1 MSLAGLLLETTVK
14 SSLVML
20 GALVA
25 VACLRR
31 RSAALRHWTLS
42 AAIVAAMAA
51 PVLGL
56 VTPSWHVPLDAIARP
71 RLIGAVAPAPPAS
84 ARQPARPAADT
95 GRGDEAGRQSIPR
108 AATIVSTV
116 WLAGAGTSVLM
127 LLIGLG
133 RLTWIAS
140 TARRVE
146 NGPWA
151 VAAGE
156 VARDYGLHRPVVI
169 LQSDHPAL
177 LVTWGV
183 VQPKVI
189 LPRTAPDWT
198 GERIRVVLAHE
209 LAHIK
214 RGDWLI
220 QMVAEIARAG
230 YWFNP
235 VMWIACRR
243 LRLES
248 EQATDDVVLHAGIN
262 GSEYASHLLELAR
275 AFSRHGAWLPAPAIA
290 RPSSLERRVRAML
303 NTRVDRAPITRTAR
317 LGIVAALSAIAI
329 AVASAQGA
337 FSTFSGT
344 VFDPMNGY
352 LPGVTMTLTNSQ
364 SGAKHEIRSDRTGHF
379 EFVGLPPGS
388 YSLQAIL
395 PGFSVL
401 TGTLDLTGRD
411 VRRDVTLK
419 IGQLQET
426 ISVWAS
432 RKDAAQVTAA
442 PAAARRAAHDPSAAM
457 KACSEKAPASG
468 SMGGNLR
475 QPSKLVDV
483 KPRYPQE
490 LADAG
495 TGGVFVFA
503 ALIGTDGTIR
513 DLQTTSSSN
522 ADLEL
527 AAANAI
533 RQWEFTPT
541 LLNCVAVEVPMTIT
555 VSFKPAP

>member
-1 MSLAGLLLETTVK
+1 MSLMGLLLETTVK
-14 SSLVML
+14 SSLVVL
-20 GALVA
+20 AALVA

-31 RSAALRHWTLS
+31 RSAALRHWILS
-42 AAIVAAMAA
+42 AAIVAAMVSPA
-51 PVLGL
+51 LGL

-71 RLIGAVAPAPPAS
+71 QLIGVVAPPAQ
-84 ARQPARPAADT
+84 ARRPAQTPADT
-95 GRGDEAGRQSIPR
+95 DRREETAGRSMAG
-108 AATIVSTV
+108 AAAVVSTA
-116 WLAGAGTSVLM
+116 WLAGAGAGLLL

-140 TARRVE
+140 TARRVDH
-146 NGPWA
+146 GPWA
-151 VAAGE
+151 IAARE
-156 VARDYGLHRPVVI
+156 VAREYGLRRPVVI
-169 LQSDHPAL
+169 LQTDHPAL
-177 LVTWGV
+177 LVTWGF

-189 LPRTAPDWT
+189 LPRTAPDWPAD
-198 GERIRVVLAHE
+198 RIRVVLAHE

-220 QMVAEIARAG
+220 QMVGEIARAG

-235 VMWIACRR
+235 VMWVACRR

-275 AFSRHGAWLPAPAIA
+275 AFSRGGAWLPAPAIA
-290 RPSSLERRVRAML
+290 RPSSLERRVSAML
-303 NTRVDRAPITRTAR
+303 NTRINRAPTTRAAR
-317 LGIVAALSAIAI
+317 LGIVAALSAVAMAI
-329 AVASAQGA
+329 ASAQGA

-352 LPGVTMTLTNSQ
+352 LPGVTMTLTNTQ

-411 VRRDVTLK
+411 VQRDVTLK
-419 IGQLQET
+419 VGQLTET

-432 RKDAAQVTAA
+432 RDG
-442 PAAARRAAHDPSAAM
+442 AAANPPSSPPVARRPAPDKVAM
-457 KACSEKAPASG
+457 MKECAERTPTAG

-475 QPSKLVDV
+475 QPMKLVDV

-490 LADAG
+490 LADAAG
-495 TGGVFVFA
+495 GGVFVFA
-503 ALIGTDGTIR
+503 AVIGTDGTVR
-513 DLQTTSSSN
+513 DLQTTAGTN
-522 ADLEL
+522 PDLEL
-527 AAANAI
+527 AASTAI

-555 VSFKPAP
+555 VTFKPAP

>member
-1 MSLAGLLLETTVK
+1 MSLTTLLVEGTLK
-14 SSLVML
+14 ASLVML
-20 GALVA
+20 AALVA

-31 RSAALRHWTLS
+31 RSAALRHWILS
-42 AAIVAAMAA
+42 VGMVAATAA
-51 PVLGL
+51 PLLGL
-56 VTPSWHVPLDAIARP
+56 VTPSWHVPLGPAPIVTAPSLTRATPARVPRETPEATSVTRAALPATGPLVTATWIAGASVSVVILLVGLGRLAWIASSARRITDGRWAVAADAIARE
-71 RLIGAVAPAPPAS
+71 L
-84 ARQPARPAADT
+84 
-95 GRGDEAGRQSIPR
+95 
-108 AATIVSTV
+108 
-116 WLAGAGTSVLM
+116 
-127 LLIGLG
+127 GL
-133 RLTWIAS
+133 R
-140 TARRVE
+140 
-146 NGPWA
+146 
-151 VAAGE
+151 
-156 VARDYGLHRPVVI
+156 RPVAI
-169 LQSDHPAL
+169 LQTDHPAL
-177 LVTWGV
+177 LVTWGF
-183 VQPKVI
+183 VQPQVI
-189 LPRTAPDWT
+189 LPRAAPDWT
-198 GERIRVVLAHE
+198 DARIRVVLSHE
-209 LAHIK
+209 FAHIK

-220 QMVAEIARAG
+220 QMVAEGVRAG

-235 VMWIACRR
+235 IMWTACRQ

-248 EQATDDVVLHAGIN
+248 EQATDDVVLHAGID
-262 GSEYASHLLELAR
+262 GSDYAAHLLELAR
-275 AFSRHGAWLPAPAIA
+275 AFARQRPWLPAPAIA
-290 RPSSLERRVRAML
+290 RPSSLERRVKAML
-303 NTRVDRAPITRTAR
+303 NTRVNRAPITRTAR
-317 LGIVAALSAIAI
+317 LGIVAALFAVAIAI
-329 AVASAQGA
+329 ASAQGT

-352 LPGVTMTLTNSQ
+352 LPGVTMTLTNTQ

-432 RKDAAQVTAA
+432 RKDAPQVIAA
-442 PAAARRAAHDPSAAM
+442 PAAARRVAHDPSAAM
-457 KACSEKAPASG
+457 KACSEKAPAPG

-513 DLQTTSSSN
+513 DLQMTSGSN

>member
-1 MSLAGLLLETTVK
+1 MSLMGLLLETTVK
-14 SSLVML
+14 SSLVVL
-20 GALVA
+20 AALVV

-31 RSAALRHWTLS
+31 RSAALRHWILS
-42 AAIVAAMAA
+42 AAIVAAMVS

-71 RLIGAVAPAPPAS
+71 QLIGAVAPPAL
-84 ARQPARPAADT
+84 ARRPAQPAADPD
-95 GRGDEAGRQSIPR
+95 RREKAVSRSMAG
-108 AATIVSTV
+108 AAAVVSTA
-116 WLAGAGTSVLM
+116 WLAGASAGVLV

-140 TARRVE
+140 TARRVDD
-146 NGPWA
+146 GPWA
-151 VAAGE
+151 VAARE
-156 VARDYGLHRPVVI
+156 VASDYGLRRPVVI

-177 LVTWGV
+177 LVTWGF

-189 LPRTAPDWT
+189 LPRTAPHWPAD
-198 GERIRVVLAHE
+198 RIRVVLAHE

-220 QMVAEIARAG
+220 QMVGEIARAG

-275 AFSRHGAWLPAPAIA
+275 AFSRGGAWLPAPAIA

-303 NTRVDRAPITRTAR
+303 NTRTNRAPITRAAR
-317 LGIVAALSAIAI
+317 LGIVAALSAVAI

-352 LPGVTMTLTNSQ
+352 LPGVTMTLTNTQ

-379 EFVGLPPGS
+379 EFVGLPPGA
-388 YSLQAIL
+388 YSLEAIL

-401 TGTLDLTGRD
+401 RGTLDLTGRD
-411 VRRDVTLK
+411 VQRDVTLK
-419 IGQLQET
+419 VGELEET

-432 RKDAAQVTAA
+432 LGKLSTSPTSPPV
-442 PAAARRAAHDPSAAM
+442 ARRPAPDKFAM
-457 KACSEKAPASG
+457 MKQCAERTPTVG

-475 QPSKLVDV
+475 QPTKLRDV
-483 KPRYPQE
+483 KPLYPEQ
-490 LADAG
+490 LAEAG
-495 TGGVFVFA
+495 TGGVLVFA
-503 ALIGTDGTIR
+503 ARIGTDGTVT
-513 DLQTTSSSN
+513 DLQATSGGN
-522 ADLEL
+522 PDLEV

-533 RQWEFTPT
+533 RQWEFSPT
-541 LLNCVAVEVPMTIT
+541 LLNCVAVEVPMKIT
-555 VSFKPAP
+555 VSFKPAQ

>member
-1 MSLAGLLLETTVK
+1 MSLMGLLLETTVK
-14 SSLVML
+14 SSLVVL
-20 GALVA
+20 AALVV

-31 RSAALRHWTLS
+31 HSAALRHWILS
-42 AAIVAAMAA
+42 AAIVAAMVS

-71 RLIGAVAPAPPAS
+71 QLMGAVAPPAT
-84 ARQPARPAADT
+84 ARRPAQPAADT
-95 GRGDEAGRQSIPR
+95 DRREAAVSRSMAG
-108 AATIVSTV
+108 AAALVSTA
-116 WLAGAGTSVLM
+116 WLAGASAGFLL

-140 TARRVE
+140 TARRVDA
-146 NGPWA
+146 GPWA
-151 VAAGE
+151 VAASE
-156 VARDYGLHRPVVI
+156 VAREYRLRRPVVI

-177 LVTWGV
+177 LVTWGF

-189 LPRTAPDWT
+189 LPRTAQGWT
-198 GERIRVVLAHE
+198 ADRIRVVLAHE

-220 QMVAEIARAG
+220 QMVGEIARAG

-290 RPSSLERRVRAML
+290 RPSSLERRVSAML
-303 NTRVDRAPITRTAR
+303 NSQINRAPITRGAR
-317 LGIVAALSAIAI
+317 FGIVAALSALAI

-352 LPGVTMTLTNSQ
+352 LPGVTMTLTNTQ

-379 EFVGLPPGS
+379 EFVGLPPGA
-388 YSLQAIL
+388 YSLEAIL

-401 TGTLDLTGRD
+401 RGTLDLTGRD
-411 VRRDVTLK
+411 VQRDVTLK
-419 IGQLQET
+419 IGSLQET
-426 ISVWAS
+426 ITVSAS
-432 RKDAAQVTAA
+432 RSGAA
-442 PAAARRAAHDPSAAM
+442 PSPTSPPVARRPAPDKFAM
-457 KACSEKAPASG
+457 MKQCSERTPTAG

-475 QPSKLVDV
+475 QPTKLVDV
-483 KPRYPQE
+483 KPRYPEQ
-490 LADAG
+490 LAEAG
-495 TGGVFVFA
+495 TGGVLVFA
-503 ALIGTDGTIR
+503 ARIGTDGTVT
-513 DLQTTSSSN
+513 DLQATSSTN
-522 ADLEL
+522 PDLEL

>member
-1 MSLAGLLLETTVK
+1 VVLA
-14 SSLVML
+14 
-20 GALVA
+20 ALVA

-31 RSAALRHWTLS
+31 RSAALRHWILS
-42 AAIVAAMAA
+42 AAIVAATVS

-56 VTPSWHVPLDAIARP
+56 VTPSWHVPLDAITRP
-71 RLIGAVAPAPPAS
+71 QLIAAAVPQAPARRPGQSATGTGRHEEAAS
-84 ARQPARPAADT
+84 ASPSAAVL
-95 GRGDEAGRQSIPR
+95 
-108 AATIVSTV
+108 VSTA
-116 WLAGAGTSVLM
+116 WLAGAGASILI
-127 LLIGLG
+127 LLVGLG
-133 RLTWIAS
+133 RLAWVAS
-140 TARRVE
+140 AARPVE
-146 NGPWA
+146 TGPWA
-151 VAAGE
+151 VTADE
-156 VARDYGLHRPVVI
+156 VAREYGLRRPVVI

-177 LVTWGV
+177 LVTWGF

-189 LPRTAPDWT
+189 LPRTAQDWT

-220 QMVAEIARAG
+220 QIVAEVARAG

-262 GSEYASHLLELAR
+262 GSEYASHLLALAR

-290 RPSSLERRVRAML
+290 RPSSLERRVSAML
-303 NTRVDRAPITRTAR
+303 NDRVNRAPVTRLAR
-317 LGIVAALSAIAI
+317 LGIIAALSAVAIAI
-329 AVASAQGA
+329 ASAQGA

-344 VFDPMNGY
+344 VFDPLNGY
-352 LPGVTMTLTNSQ
+352 LPNVTMTLTNTQ
-364 SGAKHEIRSDRTGHF
+364 SGAKHEIHSDRTGHF
-379 EFVGLPPGS
+379 EFVGLPPGA
-388 YSLQAIL
+388 YSLEAIL

-401 TGTLDLTGRD
+401 RGSLDLTGRD
-411 VRRDVTLK
+411 VQRDVTLK
-419 IGQLQET
+419 IGSLEET

-432 RKDAAQVTAA
+432 PGAASAS
-442 PAAARRAAHDPSAAM
+442 PARPPVARRPVPDKFAAM
-457 KACSEKAPASG
+457 KTCSDRSSAG

-475 QPSKLVDV
+475 QPTKAVDV
-483 KPRYPQE
+483 KPVYPAQ
-490 LADAG
+490 LAEAG

-503 ALIGTDGTIR
+503 ARIGTDGTIS
-513 DLQTTSSSN
+513 DLQTTSGTN
-522 ADLEL
+522 PDLEL

-541 LLNCVAVEVPMTIT
+541 LLNCVAVEVPMKIT
-555 VSFKPAP
+555 VSFRAAP